1 MASTWPLCESAMFAF
16 QSICFSSIDVI
27 KDDISYVRRLV
38 NSVIAILKIVAKYDF
53 QTERRSGETNEK

>member
-1 MASTWPLCESAMFAF
+1 MFAF
-16 QSICFSSIDVI
+16 QSICFSSIDLI

-38 NSVIAILKIVAKYDF
+38 NSVIAILKIVAKYGF